1 MMMMMMMR
9 MMTMMMMMIMIIIII
24 IISFHYVYKVTQYQE
39 SSAQY
44 HCIDAAVQSKF
55 YKHFISF
62 HFYPNWVV
70 IQ

>member
-1 MMMMMMMR
+1 MIIMMMMMMMR

-62 HFYPNWVV
+62 HFYPN
-70 IQ
+70 

>member
-1 MMMMMMMR
+1 MIIMMMMMMM
-9 MMTMMMMMIMIIIII
+9 IMIIII

-62 HFYPNWVV
+62 HFYPN
-70 IQ
+70 

>member
-1 MMMMMMMR
+1 MMMMMMR
-9 MMTMMMMMIMIIIII
+9 MMTMMMMMIMIIII

-44 HCIDAAVQSKF
+44 HCIDAAAQSKF

-62 HFYPNWVV
+62 HFYPN
-70 IQ
+70 

>member
-1 MMMMMMMR
+1 MMMMMTTMMT
-9 MMTMMMMMIMIIIII
+9 TMMMVMMMIT
-24 IISFHYVYKVTQYQE
+24 IISFHYIYKVTQYQE

-62 HFYPNWVV
+62 HFCSNWVV

>member
-1 MMMMMMMR
+1 MMMMMMR
-9 MMTMMMMMIMIIIII
+9 MMTMMMMMIMMMIII

-62 HFYPNWVV
+62 HFYPN
-70 IQ
+70 

>member
-1 MMMMMMMR
+1 MMMMMMR
-9 MMTMMMMMIMIIIII
+9 MMMMMIMMMIIIIII

-44 HCIDAAVQSKF
+44 HCIDATVQSKF